1 MLPKELSHVTCCFH
15 GAMVLPASSER
26 NPGASSVRTRR
37 VARRRGGLDLGACAL
52 DRQLDPPGLVDLHD
66 RERSVPWS
74 QSSQDHCHVV
84 GLVYLSLFLLCVC
97 VFVSVIWEVA
107 QRCGV
112 CYVCAGSFIVGRL
125 GGVFLVS

>member
-1 MLPKELSHVTCCFH
+1 MLHVVSMAPWFYLLHRNETLVLHRCEL
-15 GAMVLPASSER
+15 GAW
-26 NPGASSVRTRR
+26 PGAGEDWISEPVLWTDSWIHL
-37 VARRRGGLDLGACAL
+37 GLLISMTESDLCLGAKAVRIIVMLL
-52 DRQLDPPGLVDLHD
+52 DWFIYRYF
-66 RERSVPWS
+66 
-74 QSSQDHCHVV
+74 C
-84 GLVYLSLFLLCVC
+84 CVC